1 MSFDGLYVEK
11 IETRT
16 GGSIVS
22 GYNNDYNERLLGS
35 GNEDEQLENFEPE
48 MAKKDESEEYYELP
62 LAIKSRSLIWAV
74 ISFAAGILSLALCPF
89 YYVGFVFVAVAV
101 VTSLISRRNLGF
113 FEKYSIMGLVFGIM
127 GFVFS
132 AFSLVASMIG
142 LFA

>member
-1 MSFDGLYVEK
+1 M
-11 IETRT
+11 T
-16 GGSIVS
+16 VS

-35 GNEDEQLENFEPE
+35 GNDDENLEDFEPE
-48 MAKKDESEEYYELP
+48 MTKADDSDEYYELP
-62 LAIKSRSLIWAV
+62 LAIKSRTLIWAV

-89 YYVGFVFVAVAV
+89 YYVSLVFVAVAV
-101 VTSLISRRNLGF
+101 ITSLISRHNLGF

-132 AFSLVASMIG
+132 AFSLVADMIG

>member
-1 MSFDGLYVEK
+1 M
-11 IETRT
+11 T
-16 GGSIVS
+16 VS
-22 GYNNDYNERLLGS
+22 GYNNDYNERLLDS
-35 GNEDEQLENFEPE
+35 GNDDENLEDFEPE
-48 MAKKDESEEYYELP
+48 MTKAQESEEYYELP

-101 VTSLISRRNLGF
+101 VASLISRHNLGF

-132 AFSLVASMIG
+132 AVSLVASMIG

>member
-1 MSFDGLYVEK
+1 M
-11 IETRT
+11 
-16 GGSIVS
+16 S
-22 GYNNDYNERLLGS
+22 GYNNDYNERLLDS
-35 GNEDEQLENFEPE
+35 GNDDENLEDFEPE
-48 MAKKDESEEYYELP
+48 MTKAQESEEYYELP

-101 VTSLISRRNLGF
+101 VASLISRHNLGF

-132 AFSLVASMIG
+132 AFSL
-142 LFA
+142 FANILGIFA

>member
-1 MSFDGLYVEK
+1 M
-11 IETRT
+11 T
-16 GGSIVS
+16 VS

-35 GNEDEQLENFEPE
+35 GNDDENLEDFEPE
-48 MAKKDESEEYYELP
+48 MTKAQESEEYYELP

-101 VTSLISRRNLGF
+101 VASLISRHNLGF

>member
-1 MSFDGLYVEK
+1 M
-11 IETRT
+11 
-16 GGSIVS
+16 S

-35 GNEDEQLENFEPE
+35 GNDDENLEDFEPE
-48 MAKKDESEEYYELP
+48 MTKAQESDEYYELP

-101 VTSLISRRNLGF
+101 VASLISRHNLGF

-132 AFSLVASMIG
+132 IFSLIASLIG

>member
-1 MSFDGLYVEK
+1 MSNGF
-11 IETRT
+11 
-16 GGSIVS
+16 
-22 GYNNDYNERLLGS
+22 NNDYEDRLLGDGS
-35 GNEDEQLENFEPE
+35 ASSEQYDEFEPAE
-48 MAKKDESEEYYELP
+48 TASADSEEYYELP

-74 ISFAAGILSLALCPF
+74 ISFAAGILSLALSSF
-89 YYVGFVFVAVAV
+89 YYAGFVFAVGSV

-132 AFSLVASMIG
+132 LFALIANMMG

>member
-1 MSFDGLYVEK
+1 MSGF
-11 IETRT
+11 
-16 GGSIVS
+16 
-22 GYNNDYNERLLGS
+22 NNDYNELLLGS
-35 GNEDEQLENFEPE
+35 GDGDEKLEDFEPE
-48 MAKKDESEEYYELP
+48 MAKTDESEEYYELP

-89 YYVGFVFVAVAV
+89 YYVGFVFVGVAV
-101 VTSLISRRNLGF
+101 ITSLISRRNLGF

-132 AFSLVASMIG
+132 TFSLVASMIG

>member
-1 MSFDGLYVEK
+1 M
-11 IETRT
+11 
-16 GGSIVS
+16 S

-35 GNEDEQLENFEPE
+35 GNDDENLEDFEPE
-48 MAKKDESEEYYELP
+48 MTKSQESEEYYELP

-101 VTSLISRRNLGF
+101 VASLISRHNLGF

-132 AFSLVASMIG
+132 TFSLVASLIG